1 MDEQM
6 VAQLFKELGEIK
18 GIQNQILEHLQK
30 MNGRLAKSEEDID
43 TLFKD
48 LGNINGLL
56 NSVKLKINNIEDKVN
71 SHSNEINKLKL
82 VQERHKTYFKIMGS
96 VIGIIVLVF
105 VSLLPFLLKH

>member
-18 GIQNQILEHLQK
+18 GIQNQILDHLKK
-30 MNGRLAKSEEDID
+30 MNGRLAKSEENID
-43 TLFKD
+43 TLFKE
-48 LGNINGLL
+48 LGNVKGTL
-56 NSVKLKINNIEDKVN
+56 NSVKSKINDIENKVN
-71 SHSNEINKLKL
+71 SHSDEISKLRL

>member
-6 VAQLFKELGEIK
+6 VAHLFKELGEIK

-30 MNGRLAKSEEDID
+30 MNGRLAKSEENID

-48 LGNINGLL
+48 LGNAKGTL
-56 NSVKLKINNIEDKVN
+56 STVESKINDLENKV
-71 SHSNEINKLKL
+71 STHSNEISKLKL
-82 VQERHKTYFKIMGS
+82 TQERHKTYFKIMGS